1 MVDRELKTNCKCIVC
16 VDQACGEVTSECQ
29 YTSYIYI
36 LLWTCFFLAVTVP
49 NPKATREPKKIFTFD
64 NVFGADS
71 SQAELY
77 NETARRIV
85 DAVLQGYNGR
95 S

>member
-1 MVDRELKTNCKCIVC
+1 MSIHQLYLYFIVDL
-16 VDQACGEVTSECQ
+16 
-29 YTSYIYI
+29 
-36 LLWTCFFLAVTVP
+36 FFLAVTVP